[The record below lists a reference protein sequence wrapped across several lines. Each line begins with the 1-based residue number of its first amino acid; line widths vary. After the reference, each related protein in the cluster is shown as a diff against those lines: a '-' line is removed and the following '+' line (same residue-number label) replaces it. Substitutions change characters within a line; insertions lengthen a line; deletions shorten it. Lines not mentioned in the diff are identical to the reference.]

1 MFCMDETEKEKNK
14 AYFELKESSRSS
26 LEEYYYNCLIF
37 AAFAIGAFVLYI
49 SEGISRGIFLVLD
62 LALMFKLLKNLWNL
76 KKTKQKENLNIEYQI
91 KYLRNIFTFNVIII
105 AEAIIRHFLN
115 LNIVIVQ
122 YLAIAVAVYASIFL
136 VHKLWKMY
144 IKKEHYNS
152 IEAGEYY
159 KVIKKQSSKHKIFV
173 MITLFLI
180 LCLVI
185 INFMNIL
192 PSTALIIF
200 MTVCYAFL
208 LFVAIDA
215 RCNLSVQHELL
226 EKGEI
231 FNIEV
236 QEFFEDLDEEDEEL
250 EEDIEENIEDN
261 FEEEKLENDY
271 TDIFEERENTI

>member
-14 AYFELKESSRSS
+14 AYSELKESSKSS

-62 LALMFKLLKNLWNL
+62 LALVFKLLKNLWNL

-115 LNIVIVQ
+115 LNIIIVQ
-122 YLAIAVAVYASIFL
+122 YLAIAVAVYASVFL
-136 VHKLWKMY
+136 IHKLWKMY

-152 IEAGEYY
+152 IRAGEYY
-159 KVIKKQSSKHKIFV
+159 KVIKKQSFKHKIFV
-173 MITLFLI
+173 MVALFLI

-192 PSTALIIF
+192 SSATLIIF

-208 LFVAIDA
+208 LFAAIDA
-215 RCNLSVQHELL
+215 RCNLSVQYEFL
-226 EKGEI
+226 ENGEI

-236 QEFFEDLDEEDEEL
+236 EEFFEDINDEL
-250 EEDIEENIEDN
+250 EENNQESIESDFEEKN
-261 FEEEKLENDY
+261 FEDDY